1 MITHYIVR
9 HDNGGVVM
17 QFIMKISRGIKNGFL
32 RIINFIRDGVR
43 ELKKVRWPSR
53 KELISYSTVVIFTV
67 VFVTVF
73 FFVVDLGVSSL
84 LQLVGLG
91 K

>member
-1 MITHYIVR
+1 M
-9 HDNGGVVM
+9 GVGA
-17 QFIMKISRGIKNGFL
+17 IMGFLTKLGKSIKNGF
-32 RIINFIRDGVR
+32 ITVINFIRDGVR

-53 KELISYSTVVIFTV
+53 KELISYSMIVISTVLFITI
-67 VFVTVF
+67 F
-73 FFVVDLGVSSL
+73 FFVVDLGISSI